1 MAAMLI
7 SRRSIQ
13 LVLVVAA
20 VVAIAGAV
28 HAAAGETTATTT
40 HIKVYWHDVVSGPSP
55 TAVQVARAATTNSSA
70 SFFGAVVVIDDP
82 LTSGPDLNASSPVG
96 RAQGTYVSAG
106 KDKVA
111 LLMNMNFVFQS
122 GRYNGSTVAI
132 MGRNEVFAAVREMA
146 VVGGTGVFRWARGYA
161 QARTHTL
168 DMKTGDATVEYNL
181 YISH

>member
-1 MAAMLI
+1 MAAAATL
-7 SRRSIQ
+7 
-13 LVLVVAA
+13 LLVVVA
-20 VVAIAGAV
+20 VVAG
-28 HAAAGETTATTT
+28 AAAAAETTTT
-40 HIKVYWHDVVSGPSP
+40 HIKVYWHDVVSGASP

-82 LTSGPDLNASSPVG
+82 LTSGPDMKTSSPVG
-96 RAQGTYVSAG
+96 RAQGTYISAG

-181 YISH
+181 YINH